1 MLSKTRQYFILL
13 HEKGDITMAKL
24 PETALKRIETTP
36 YQFAMYLE
44 NFEPR
49 KFFEKFE
56 ERAEELDQKRP
67 GQGYQLA
74 YNEALMNTFG
84 TLVTNRINGVTEI
97 DPLSFQQLIEYF
109 DSKMM
114 TPYFNARKKEGLD
127 YNIHMG
133 MEALDPNMIDSF
145 DSILDQARE
154 LNIINEVTQQFE
166 NGSLTLD
173 SAYTHMQS
181 MQNTSFSRQD
191 ARKLVAYAEYLE
203 NKNQNRSI
211 FKTLFSLP
219 THFKELRA
227 IEEMRA
233 LAAQQAPIADLLSEA
248 KNPNPKIQ
256 NLIKDFETFKN
267 KVSPILTDEVD
278 PNLNKDPS
286 ETSQN
291 ELEISKIEADL
302 IIINEDQQP
311 SQSLQDSE
319 VVNDAT
325 KHLHAFEKVVFKDSE
340 FDHAPTNTKAAP
352 VNTHEPT
359 KDMQVVK

>member
-1 MLSKTRQYFILL
+1 
-13 HEKGDITMAKL
+13 MAKL
-24 PETALKRIETTP
+24 PETALKRIETAP

-44 NFEPR
+44 NFSARTFFKE
-49 KFFEKFE
+49 FEK
-56 ERAEELDQKRP
+56 RAEELDQKRP

-97 DPLSFQQLIEYF
+97 EPPLSFQQLIEYF

-127 YNIHMG
+127 DNIRMG

-154 LNIINEVTQQFE
+154 FNIMNEVTQQFE

-181 MQNTSFSRQD
+181 MQNTTPSRQD
-191 ARKLVAYAEYLE
+191 ACKLVAYAEYLE

-233 LAAQQAPIADLLSEA
+233 LAEKQAPIADLLSEA
-248 KNPNPKIQ
+248 KNPKPKIQ

-302 IIINEDQQP
+302 SIINEDQQP
-311 SQSLQDSE
+311 SQSLQDSK
-319 VVNDAT
+319 VVNDTT
-325 KHLHAFEKVVFKDSE
+325 KHLHTFEKVVFKESE

-359 KDMQVVK
+359 KDMQIVK